1 MTKKNFL
8 FLIVFILG
16 ANGIA
21 AQTYSP
27 VDKASTVKVIIK
39 NLGMGIDGKLSG
51 LEGEIHFN
59 PADLKIASFSVSIDA
74 NTISTGIDVRDSA
87 LLTDEYLAAR
97 SFPRIS
103 FVSRQI
109 GQPNKAGP
117 FIVKGVLTLKGISKE
132 ISFPFTAVPQNDGML
147 FTGEFR
153 INRLDFKIAP
163 ASTVLSNNMTVS
175 LMVFAKKN

>member
-1 MTKKNFL
+1 
-8 FLIVFILG
+8 
-16 ANGIA
+16 
-21 AQTYSP
+21 
-27 VDKASTVKVIIK
+27 
-39 NLGMGIDGKLSG
+39 

-59 PADLKIASFSVSIDA
+59 PADLKTSYFSVSIDA
-74 NTISTGIDVRDSA
+74 NTINTGIDVRDSA

-109 GQPNKAGP
+109 SQPNKTGP
-117 FIVKGVLTLKGISKE
+117 FIVKGTLTLKGINKE
-132 ISFPFTAVPQNDGML
+132 VSFPFTAVPKNDGML

-163 ASTVLSNNMTVS
+163 GSTVLSDNMTVS
-175 LMVFAKKN
+175 LTVFAKKN